1 MTKQTIAIIGASGG
15 IGSAFV
21 RLFAEDSSNT
31 VYAFSRSKINNELE
45 NVHCGYIDFSD
56 EESLKDAAEQ
66 SAKEGLLDIV
76 IVATG
81 ILHDTHLMP
90 EKSLR
95 ELSAANFE
103 RNFLAN
109 TIGPAL
115 AAKHFVPKL
124 QRNKRALFAALS
136 ARVGSI
142 ADNRLGG
149 WYAYR
154 ASKAAL
160 NMLIKTTSIEVTRSN
175 KHAIIVGLHPGT
187 VDTNLSG
194 PFQKR
199 VPSDKLFSADYS
211 AQQLASVLE
220 GLSTKDSGKIFAW
233 DGNEVP
239 S

>member
-21 RLFAEDSSNT
+21 RLFAENSSNT

-56 EESLKDAAEQ
+56 EKSLKDAAEQ
-66 SAKEGLLDIV
+66 STKEGLLDIV

-95 ELSAANFE
+95 KLSTANFE

-175 KHAIIVGLHPGT
+175 KHAIIVGLHPGAT
-187 VDTNLSG
+187 AKTSSLC
-194 PFQKR
+194 
-199 VPSDKLFSADYS
+199 
-211 AQQLASVLE
+211 
-220 GLSTKDSGKIFAW
+220 
-233 DGNEVP
+233 
-239 S
+239 

>member
-21 RLFAEDSSNT
+21 RLFAENSSNT

-45 NVHCGYIDFSD
+45 NVHCSHIDFAD
-56 EESLKDAAEQ
+56 EESLKQAADQ

-95 ELSAANFE
+95 KLSTANFE

-109 TIGPAL
+109 TIGPTL
-115 AAKHFVPKL
+115 VAKHFVPKL

-211 AQQLASVLE
+211 AQQLVSVLE
-220 GLSTKDSGKIFAW
+220 GLSTEDSGKIFAW
-233 DGNEVP
+233 DGSEVP
-239 S
+239 Y